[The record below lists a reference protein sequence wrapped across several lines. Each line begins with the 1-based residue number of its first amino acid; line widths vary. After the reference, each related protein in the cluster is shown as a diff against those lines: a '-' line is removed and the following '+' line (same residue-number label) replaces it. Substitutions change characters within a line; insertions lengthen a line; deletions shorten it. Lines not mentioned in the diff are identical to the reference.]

1 MTSGLCLSTSLGDG
15 VRPERF
21 VRSRAPRSWP
31 TCPHIAFG
39 IIAVELHYPIR
50 MVFGAV
56 FVPSPSSPM
65 WWMGV
70 FYGTYLVV
78 LLVEIWSMFT
88 DHPKI
93 HQWSC
98 TVASVV
104 AICAPATLGAVFG
117 MLSAKPFWSGPFTVI
132 MMVTSAFLAG
142 SALLG
147 IVFSAVVRFEG
158 QDLVRARR
166 SKPSTAAPRSSA
178 RVVRCC
184 GRQILVGMTD
194 GSGAA
199 RGHRGPGLLPIAAQ
213 CWILRV
219 ASAWWCRSCS

>member
-1 MTSGLCLSTSLGDG
+1 MLTSATFFAIMTSGRCLSSSLGTVFG
-15 VRPERF
+15 LERF
-21 VRSRAPRSWP
+21 RPLEKRHAILAVLSL
-31 TCPHIAFG
+31 TIAFG

-166 SKPSTAAPRSSA
+166 
-178 RVVRCC
+178 
-184 GRQILVGMTD
+184 
-194 GSGAA
+194 
-199 RGHRGPGLLPIAAQ
+199 
-213 CWILRV
+213 
-219 ASAWWCRSCS
+219 